1 MRRKSVDDI
10 ERIKK
15 ISFKIDET
23 SKNIMEEDSMVS
35 IYNTKKDFLN
45 TKKFSIANKNDKMI
59 ISS

>member
-35 IYNTKKDFLN
+35 IYNTKEDFLN